1 MIEFQHVSKI
11 WPDGT
16 AALSD
21 VSLVVPKGQFCVLLG
36 PSGAG
41 KSTLLRAVNGLTQL
55 SSGRVLIDGIELTP
69 ASARTLRRRVGM
81 IHQHCNL
88 ASRMSVAMNTL
99 CGVLPNL
106 PAWRAL
112 VRWFPPADRTRAC
125 ELLERVGLDAK
136 HLLRRAGDLSGG
148 QQQRVGIARAF
159 MLDPDVV
166 LADEPVASLDPR
178 ISHDIMS
185 LIREVA
191 TQRERS
197 VLCSLHQVNHA
208 REFAD
213 RIVALRD
220 GRVVFDDAPQ
230 MFTDAIAR
238 QLYGPNGS
246 TAMNAA
252 STTHQDLL
260 EHDSTATD
268 TNSSLEL
275 AA

>member
-1 MIEFQHVSKI
+1 MIEFQNVSKI

-16 AALSD
+16 AALLD

-41 KSTLLRAVNGLTQL
+41 KSTLLRAVNGLTTL
-55 SSGRVLIDGIELTP
+55 SAGQVLIDGIELTP
-69 ASARTLRRRVGM
+69 ASAPRLRRRVGM

-99 CGVLPNL
+99 CGVLPDL
-106 PAWRAL
+106 PAWRSL
-112 VRWFPPADRTRAC
+112 LRWFPAADRERAC
-125 ELLERVGLDAK
+125 ELLARVGLDAK
-136 HLLRRAGDLSGG
+136 HLFRRAGDLSGG

-159 MLDPDVV
+159 MLDPDVI

-191 TQRERS
+191 KQRERS
-197 VLCSLHQVNHA
+197 ILCSLHQVNHA

-220 GRVVFDDAPQ
+220 GRVVFDDVPAV
-230 MFTDAIAR
+230 FTDAIAKR
-238 QLYGPNGS
+238 LYGPAGPM
-246 TAMNAA
+246 TNAA
-252 STTHQDLL
+252 SNPLHVPV
-260 EHDSTATD
+260 EHDPTATHA
-268 TNSSLEL
+268 NSVLKL

>member
-1 MIEFQHVSKI
+1 LPWSAGELAYALATPPARWFY
-11 WPDGT
+11 DLTAAGT
-16 AALSD
+16 ARGLRND
-21 VSLVVPKGQFCVLLG
+21 L
-36 PSGAG
+36 SGALAGEVQFVQSHSVAPAGNDAQELPRPVALREALLLVLTDG
-41 KSTLLRAVNGLTQL
+41 K
-55 SSGRVLIDGIELTP
+55 P
-69 ASARTLRRRVGM
+69 ASADPVKDKMLVTARR
-81 IHQHCNL
+81 N
-88 ASRMSVAMNTL
+88 
-99 CGVLPNL
+99 GVIL
-106 PAWRAL
+106 
-112 VRWFPPADRTRAC
+112 
-125 ELLERVGLDAK
+125 
-136 HLLRRAGDLSGG
+136 GG